1 MHLLAAEPGTVSDGA
16 AAVDL
21 GQSAGDIVVLTAA
34 DTEIACLAAAQ
45 GKLAEEDAK
54 RPTLRLANLLRL
66 RHNLSVDLYAD
77 GVIAR
82 ARLVVARL
90 LGGRSYWAYG
100 IDRLVETC
108 RDKAIPLA
116 LLPGDER
123 EDAELKQLSTLD
135 PAARERL
142 WRYLSEGGTGNAENF
157 LRFAASLLGREE
169 SWREPQPLL
178 RAGLYWPGV
187 AQPGLDDVR
196 RHWQAEAPVAAVIF
210 YRALVQAADTAPV
223 DALIAALAA
232 RGLNPLPLF
241 AQSLRDPQ
249 AQAILAAALA
259 EAPPEI
265 VLNATGF
272 AVASPGGAPVP
283 SPFAPYDCPVLQ
295 AILAGGDASR
305 WRASTRGLDARDVA
319 MSVALPEVD
328 GRIVTRAISF
338 KGEARRDPLTEA
350 DLVRHV
356 PVADRVEFVAALAAN
371 WVKLRRTAPAER
383 RVALVLANYPNKNGR
398 VGNGVGLDTPASVV
412 AILRALADAGYRV
425 ADIPADGEV
434 LMQLLLAGPTNA
446 ASHLG
451 REGGEEIGRNDY
463 AAWFA
468 SLPMAAQNRV
478 AERWGPPE
486 SDPFFRPSDLD
497 CGRFAVP
504 ALRFGNVVVAI
515 QPARG
520 YNLDPVQAQ
529 HDPALV
535 PPHGYLA
542 FHAWLAD
549 GFRAQAV
556 VHVGKHGNLEWLPG
570 KALALSA
577 ECFPEAALGPL
588 PNLYPFIVN
597 DPGEGTQA
605 KRRTQAVIV
614 DHLTPPLTR
623 AGSHGP
629 QAELER
635 LVDEYFEAATGDAR
649 RVMMLARR
657 ILELAR
663 ASGVAADCGIDP
675 GDVLEAALPKLDA
688 YLCELKERQIR
699 GGLHVLGSSP
709 SGEAALDL
717 LLALAR
723 LPRGPAPEQA
733 SLLRALAADLALGFD
748 PLDADLGAPW
758 EGPRPKALAGE
769 PPWRSIGDTVDR
781 LEALAR
787 RLVDISLSG
796 SLSLSP
802 EGRGISDSEWPATAP
817 VLREI
822 RDRLA
827 PALAAC
833 GGAEMQALLAGLAG
847 RFVAPGPSGA
857 PSRGRPEVLPT
868 GRNFYS
874 VDTRALPT
882 PAAWALGWKSAAL
895 LVERHA
901 QDHGSYPRRMALSA
915 WGTSNMRTGGDD
927 IAQAL
932 ALMGVQPRWETS
944 TGRVVGFEVLPASVL
959 DRPRVD
965 VTLRVSGFF
974 RDAFANLIDLVDSA
988 ARAVAALEESP
999 EVNPL
1004 AARVAADTAAFTAKG
1019 MAPAAA
1025 ARRAGTRVFGSKPG
1039 AYGAGLQALIDE
1051 RLWKDDGDL
1060 AEAYLAW
1067 GSYAY
1072 GGGLEGREDR
1082 ESLRQRLGAIEAV
1095 VQNQDNHEHDI
1106 LDSDDYYQF
1115 EGGLAATA
1123 RHLSG
1128 TAPSV
1133 YHNDHSR
1140 PERPQIRALED
1151 EIGRVVRARVTN
1163 PKWIAAMMRHG
1174 YKGGFEMA
1182 ATVDYLFAFAATA
1195 RAVKNHH
1202 FDAVHAAF
1210 LGDAAVREFLAR
1222 HNPAALAE
1230 MADRFAEAIDRGL
1243 WKPARNS
1250 LGAELAELKRVARP

>member
-1 MHLLAAEPGTVSDGA
+1 
-16 AAVDL
+16 
-21 GQSAGDIVVLTAA
+21 
-34 DTEIACLAAAQ
+34 
-45 GKLAEEDAK
+45 
-54 RPTLRLANLLRL
+54 
-66 RHNLSVDLYAD
+66 
-77 GVIAR
+77 
-82 ARLVVARL
+82 
-90 LGGRSYWAYG
+90 
-100 IDRLVETC
+100 
-108 RDKAIPLA
+108 
-116 LLPGDER
+116 
-123 EDAELKQLSTLD
+123 
-135 PAARERL
+135 
-142 WRYLSEGGTGNAENF
+142 
-157 LRFAASLLGREE
+157 
-169 SWREPQPLL
+169 
-178 RAGLYWPGV
+178 
-187 AQPGLDDVR
+187 
-196 RHWQAEAPVAAVIF
+196 
-210 YRALVQAADTAPV
+210 
-223 DALIAALAA
+223 
-232 RGLNPLPLF
+232 
-241 AQSLRDPQ
+241 
-249 AQAILAAALA
+249 
-259 EAPPEI
+259 
-265 VLNATGF
+265 
-272 AVASPGGAPVP
+272 
-283 SPFAPYDCPVLQ
+283 
-295 AILAGGDASR
+295 
-305 WRASTRGLDARDVA
+305 
-319 MSVALPEVD
+319 
-328 GRIVTRAISF
+328 RAISF
-338 KGEARRDPLTEA
+338 KGEALRDPLTEA
-350 DLVRHV
+350 DLVRHA
-356 PVADRVEFVAALAAN
+356 PVADRVDFVAALAAN
-371 WVKLRRTAPAER
+371 WVTLRRAAPAER
-383 RVALVLANYPNKNGR
+383 RVALVLANYPNRNGR
-398 VGNGVGLDTPASVV
+398 IGNGVGLDTPASVV
-412 AILRALADAGYRV
+412 AILRALAAAGYRV
-425 ADIPADGEV
+425 EGIPADGDA
-434 LMQLLLAGPTNA
+434 LMRQMLAGPTNA

-451 REGGEEIGRNDY
+451 RNGAEEIGRNDY

-468 SLPMAAQNRV
+468 GLPMAAQARV

-486 SDPFFRPSDLD
+486 RDPFFRPSDLD

-504 ALRFGNVVVAI
+504 ALRFGNVAVAI

-520 YNLDPVQAQ
+520 YNLDPVAAQ

-549 GFRAQAV
+549 GFRAHAV

-588 PNLYPFIVN
+588 PHLYPFIVN

-605 KRRTQAVIV
+605 KRRAQAVIV

-635 LVDEYFEAATGDAR
+635 LVDEYFEASVADVR
-649 RVMMLARR
+649 RVKPLARR

-663 ASGVAADCGIDP
+663 ACGVAEDCGIAA
-675 GDVLEAALPKLDA
+675 GETVEAALPKLDA

-699 GGLHVLGSSP
+699 GGLHLFGSSP
-709 SGEAALDL
+709 DGEAALDL

-723 LPRGPAPEQA
+723 LPRGSAPEQA
-733 SLLRALAADLALGFD
+733 SLLRALTADLKLGFD

-758 EGPRPKALAGE
+758 QGPRPKALAGE

-781 LEALAR
+781 LETLSR
-787 RLVDISLSG
+787 KLVTAWG
-796 SLSLSP
+796 ENETAGGGP
-802 EGRGISDSEWPATAP
+802 TGSDSSRQWPNTAP

-822 RDRLA
+822 SNRLA

-833 GGAEMQALLAGLAG
+833 GAAEMQALLAGLAG
-847 RFVAPGPSGA
+847 RFVPPGPSGA
-857 PSRGRPEVLPT
+857 PTRGRPEVLPT

-895 LVERHA
+895 LVERYA

-915 WGTSNMRTGGDD
+915 WGTANMRTGGDD

-944 TGRVVGFEVLPASVL
+944 TGRVVGFDVLPASVL

-988 ARAVAALEESP
+988 ARAVAALDEPP
-999 EVNPL
+999 EINPL
-1004 AARVAADTAAFTAKG
+1004 AARAAADTAGFVAKG

-1025 ARRAGTRVFGSKPG
+1025 ARRAATRVFGSKPG

-1051 RLWKDDGDL
+1051 KLWKTEKDL
-1060 AEAYLAW
+1060 AEAYIGW

-1072 GGGLEGREDR
+1072 GGGVEGREDA
-1082 ESLRQRLGAIEAV
+1082 ESLRQRLASVEAV
-1095 VQNQDNHEHDI
+1095 VQNQDNHEHDL

-1115 EGGLAATA
+1115 EGGLAAAA

-1140 PERPQIRALED
+1140 PERPRIHTLEE

-1163 PKWIAAMMRHG
+1163 PKWIGAMMRHG

-1202 FDAVHAAF
+1202 FDAVYAAF
-1210 LGDAAVREFLAR
+1210 LGDAEVRDFLAR
-1222 HNPAALAE
+1222 HNPAALGE
-1230 MADRFAEAIDRGL
+1230 MADRFAEAIERGL
-1243 WKPARNS
+1243 WKPSRNS
-1250 LGAELAELKRVARP
+1250 LGGELAEIKRTAHS